1 MKGMKRLLK
10 MVPDMMK
17 QVDMVKMVPKSD
29 SVCEKNDG
37 TAGISTTNQAMVPET
52 FLGAARDVLTTG
64 AQRFQRSLKRLSNK
78 KTQDNSTNG
87 VCSALSFRC
96 GGHAEISIA
105 HSSS

>member
-17 QVDMVKMVPKSD
+17 QVDMVKMMPKSD

-52 FLGAARDVLTTG
+52 FFGAARDVLTTG
-64 AQRFQRSLKRLSNK
+64 AQRPPEEAACAGSRYVAGPSVTPHGGPAYFFQRS
-78 KTQDNSTNG
+78 
-87 VCSALSFRC
+87 AP
-96 GGHAEISIA
+96 
-105 HSSS
+105 